1 MSFGFTSN
9 TSNVFGKMVEEAG
22 SYNVKIMD
30 SSVAKKSKTGKE
42 MAVLNYEVLDG
53 KYAGGAIKWH
63 NIVWDESSEEATQ
76 LSLKR
81 FNTLTAALGFPDGT
95 NFNMTLERFVNG
107 IKGKE
112 LNITVDWEEGTNGN
126 YHLAVKSQQEIKE
139 KSEPNGKFR
148 PTSNGG
154 ASATKKST
162 NPFGNSNQPK
172 QEATNPFEQTTLE
185 NTDPF
190 AKNSTTIDIP
200 DKDLPF

>member
-1 MSFGFTSN
+1 MSFGFTSD
-9 TSNVFGKMVEEAG
+9 TSKVFGKMVEEAG

-53 KYAGGAIKWH
+53 KYAGGSIKWH
-63 NIVWDESSEEATQ
+63 NIVWDESSEEAMQ

-95 NFNMTLERFVNG
+95 NFNITLERFVKG
-107 IKGKE
+107 IKGKQ
-112 LNITVDWEEGTNGN
+112 LNINVDWEEGNNGN
-126 YHLAVKSQQEIKE
+126 YHLAVKSQQAIKE

-148 PTSNGG
+148 PTSNNG
-154 ASATKKST
+154 ASATKASS
-162 NPFGNSNQPK
+162 NPFGNSIQSK
-172 QEATNPFEQTTLE
+172 QETMNPFKQTTLE

-190 AKNSTTIDIP
+190 AKSTDINIS
-200 DKDLPF
+200 DEDLPF

>member
-1 MSFGFTSN
+1 MSFGFTSD
-9 TSNVFGKMVEEAG
+9 TSKVFGKMVEEAG

-42 MAVLNYEVLDG
+42 MAVLDYEVLDG
-53 KYAGGAIKWH
+53 KYAGESIKWH
-63 NIVWDESSEEATQ
+63 NIVWDESSEEAMQ

-95 NFNMTLERFVNG
+95 NFNMTLERFVKG
-107 IKGKE
+107 IKGKQ
-112 LNITVDWEEGTNGN
+112 LNINVDWEEGNNGN
-126 YHLAVKSQQEIKE
+126 YHLAVKSQQLIKE
-139 KSEPNGKFR
+139 KSEPNGVFR
-148 PTSNGG
+148 PNG
-154 ASATKKST
+154 TKKAAETST
-162 NPFGNSNQPK
+162 NPFGNSNQSK
-172 QEATNPFEQTTLE
+172 QATTNPFEQTTLE

>member
-22 SYNVKIMD
+22 NYNVKIMD

-42 MAVLNYEVLDG
+42 MAVLDYEVLDG

-107 IKGKE
+107 IKGKQ

-139 KSEPNGKFR
+139 KSEPNGVFR
-148 PTSNGG
+148 PTNG
-154 ASATKKST
+154 TKKTTETSI
-162 NPFGNSNQPK
+162 NPFGNSNQSK

>member
-42 MAVLNYEVLDG
+42 MAVLDYEVLDG

-107 IKGKE
+107 IKGKQ

-139 KSEPNGKFR
+139 KSEPNGVFR

-154 ASATKKST
+154 ASTAKAST
-162 NPFGNSNQPK
+162 NPFGNSNQSK

-190 AKNSTTIDIP
+190 AKSSTTIDIP

>member
-1 MSFGFTSN
+1 MSFGFTSD
-9 TSNVFGKMVEEAG
+9 TSKVFGKMVEEAG

-42 MAVLNYEVLDG
+42 MAVLDYEVLDG
-53 KYAGGAIKWH
+53 KYAGGSIKWH

-107 IKGKE
+107 IKGKQ
-112 LNITVDWEEGTNGN
+112 LNITVDWEEGNNGN
-126 YHLAVKSQQEIKE
+126 YHLTVKTQQELKE
-139 KSEPNGKFR
+139 KSEPNGVFR
-148 PTSNGG
+148 PSNG
-154 ASATKKST
+154 TKKAAETST
-162 NPFGNSNQPK
+162 NPFGNSNQSK
-172 QEATNPFEQTTLE
+172 QATTNPFEQTTLE

>member
-1 MSFGFTSN
+1 MSFGFTSD
-9 TSNVFGKMVEEAG
+9 TSKVFGKMVEEAG

-42 MAVLNYEVLDG
+42 MAVLDYEVLDG
-53 KYAGGAIKWH
+53 KYAGGSIKWH
-63 NIVWDESSEEATQ
+63 NIVWDESSEEAMQ

-95 NFNMTLERFVNG
+95 NFNMTLERFVEG
-107 IKGKE
+107 IKGKQ
-112 LNITVDWEEGTNGN
+112 LNINVDWEEGNNGN
-126 YHLAVKSQQEIKE
+126 YHLAVKSQQELKE

-148 PTSNGG
+148 PTSNSG
-154 ASATKKST
+154 ASATKAST
-162 NPFGNSNQPK
+162 NPFGNSNQAK